1 MKSNIISLPASAH
14 MTPKQTLA
22 SMQDFTL
29 QDVLIIG
36 VDNDDNLLVRSS
48 RMTKAEAMWL
58 LEKAKGWALKNE

>member
-14 MTPKQTLA
+14 MTPEQALA

-36 VDNDDNLLVRSS
+36 VDNDDFFVRSS
-48 RMTKAEAMWL
+48 KMTRAEALWL
-58 LEKAKGWALKNE
+58 LEKAKEWALKNEN